1 MLHRV
6 TADVS
11 SRKEENIKKGVVQ
24 IYLRIRICSG
34 SESSNSPNKRL
45 ENTEGAIKNG
55 QSRET
60 DNIAYT
66 RRRQTKHNTIQY
78 VLDTTIHKQ
87 TQIRHELSYKQLE
100 VKTNRTSF
108 YAEIVTDLTT
118 RNSER
123 KDTLF

>member
-24 IYLRIRICSG
+24 IYLRIGICSG

-60 DNIAYT
+60 DNM
-66 RRRQTKHNTIQY
+66 QTTSNLNDK
-78 VLDTTIHKQ
+78 
-87 TQIRHELSYKQLE
+87 SYR
-100 VKTNRTSF
+100 V
-108 YAEIVTDLTT
+108 I
-118 RNSER
+118 
-123 KDTLF
+123 